1 MRISKSIALIVFL
14 IGFLSSFGQNTG
26 KLKQK
31 ERDLKNKISNT
42 KSLIKTA
49 RSSQQLTIAEL
60 GIINHQI
67 AYREELEANLNYQMR
82 KLDEH
87 LNSRK
92 KQILSL
98 ENNLKELKDEYA
110 KMLQYAYKNRNTEY
124 QLIYIFSAESYTK
137 AYHRMQYIKQYKDY
151 RKKQVERIK
160 ETKGL
165 LSEKIAELEITKL
178 EKNDLKAI
186 QKTEKTRFL
195 EDKQTQ
201 QIALSRLKKNEQQLK
216 LKLDKQNKERRNL
229 ASAIRK
235 AIEKEIEKEAL
246 IEKKSG
252 FRITPETKAL
262 AKSFTTNKGRLPWP
276 VAKGEITG
284 KYGKHRHQ
292 IVKTATIE
300 NKGIDITT
308 SKGADVRAIFDGK
321 VTSIFIIPG
330 SGKVVMISHGNYRT
344 VYANLKDVFIE
355 KGDEVSTK
363 EVLGSL
369 LPSENGNVS
378 EAHLEIWKIS
388 TGNMDTVD
396 PSLWIYR

>member
-1 MRISKSIALIVFL
+1 MRISKSIALIIFL
-14 IGFLSSFGQNTG
+14 IGFLNSFGQDTD
-26 KLKQK
+26 KLKRK

-49 RSSQQLTIAEL
+49 RNSQQLTIAEL

-124 QLIYIFSAESYTK
+124 QLIYIFSAESYTE
-137 AYHRMQYIKQYKDY
+137 AYHRMQYIKQYSDY

-178 EKNDLKAI
+178 EKNDLKVI

-201 QIALSRLKKNEQQLK
+201 QVALSRLKQNEQELK
-216 LKLDKQNKERRNL
+216 NKLNKQNKERRNL

-235 AIEKEIEKEAL
+235 AIEKEMEKEAL
-246 IEKKSG
+246 VDKESG
-252 FRITPETKAL
+252 FRVTPETTAL

-292 IVKTATIE
+292 IVKTAMIE

-308 SKGADVRAIFDGK
+308 EKGADVRAIFGGK

-330 SGKVVMISHGNYRT
+330 SGKVVMLSHGNYRT
-344 VYANLKDVFIE
+344 VYANLKEVFVE